1 MFWAID
7 EIHLLLAVLVAFA
20 VTIELA
26 FRWGRMHSASTDDAT
41 RAHVN
46 ALEIAVLGLL
56 ALLLGF
62 NFAMSVARFD
72 ARKTLFEEEVNAINT
87 TYLRVQLLPAQPRQ
101 EASALLRAYVA
112 ARVDFMRASID
123 QDLID
128 KAIASAADVEQ
139 RLWSIAGDLVAHGS
153 APIPNG
159 LFIQSVNELI
169 NVNHKRHA
177 ALDNHVPETVLWLLL
192 TVAMTSLGFMSYNY
206 GLAGRSRHG
215 AMVIFAALIGAV
227 LIVIID
233 LDRPRTGLI
242 QVSEDGMVRLME
254 AMDRKKK

>member
-7 EIHLLLAVLVAFA
+7 ELALLLAVLVAFA
-20 VTIELA
+20 AAIELA
-26 FRWGRMHSASTDDAT
+26 FRLGRRHSAGTDDAT
-41 RAHVN
+41 RSHIS

-72 ARKTLFEEEVNAINT
+72 SRKALIGEEVNAINT
-87 TYLRVQLLPAQPRQ
+87 TYLRAQLLPAQQREQ
-101 EASALLRAYVA
+101 ATELLQVYVA
-112 ARVDFMRASID
+112 ARVEFMRARID
-123 QDLID
+123 QALID
-128 KAIASAADVEQ
+128 KAIASATQVEEQLWKIAD
-139 RLWSIAGDLVAHGS
+139 ALVVQNA
-153 APIPNG
+153 APMPTS
-159 LFIQSVNELI
+159 LFVQSVNEMI

-192 TVAMTSLGFMSYNY
+192 TVALTSLGFISYNY

-215 AMVIFAALIGAV
+215 AMVIFALLICMV

-254 AMDRKKK
+254 TIDRKSK

>member
-1 MFWAID
+1 MFWEID
-7 EIHLLLAVLVAFA
+7 EFALLFAVLVAFA
-20 VTIELA
+20 ASIELA
-26 FRWGRMHSASTDDAT
+26 FRWGRRHSARTDEVT

-46 ALEIAVLGLL
+46 ALEVAVLGLL

-72 ARKTLFEEEVNAINT
+72 ARKTLIEEEMNAINT
-87 TYLRVQLLPAQPRQ
+87 TYLRVQLLSPQLRK
-101 EASALLRAYVA
+101 EATELLRAYVA
-112 ARVDFMRASID
+112 ARVDFMRASTD
-123 QDLID
+123 PELIE
-128 KAIASAADVEQ
+128 KAIASAVHVEEQ
-139 RLWSIAGDLVAHGS
+139 LWKIAGTMVAQS
-153 APIPNG
+153 EPPVPTS
-159 LFIQSVNELI
+159 LFIQSVNDII
-169 NVNHKRHA
+169 NVNHKRRT

-192 TVAMTSLGFMSYNY
+192 TVALTSLGFISYNY

-215 AMVIFAALIGAV
+215 AMVIFASLIGVV

-254 AMDRKKK
+254 TIDRKSR